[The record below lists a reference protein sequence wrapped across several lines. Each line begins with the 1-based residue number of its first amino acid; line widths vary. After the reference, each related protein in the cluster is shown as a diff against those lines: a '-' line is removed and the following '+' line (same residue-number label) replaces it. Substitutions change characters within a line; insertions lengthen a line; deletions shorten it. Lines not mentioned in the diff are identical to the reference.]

1 MRLVSTFQLRW
12 VALRILLEENIRIG
26 KNRELFLSFAFIHF
40 DLFFNRCSKTGLNMA
55 MKSLSVDLKDT
66 GILVVAMH
74 PGWVKTRIGGAN
86 ALIDTETC
94 VSTMI
99 ETLQG
104 LTEKDHGAF
113 LQYDNTTIPW

>member
-1 MRLVSTFQLRW
+1 MRLVSSFQLRW

-26 KNRELFLSFAFIHF
+26 KNRELLVFAFIHS
-40 DLFFNRCSKTGLNMA
+40 DLLYRCSKTGLNMA

-94 VSTMI
+94 VSTI
-99 ETLQG
+99 SETLQG
-104 LTEKDHGAF
+104 LTVKDHGAF